1 MWRYQSWE
9 KPLYDAGQRRVGTG
23 AGGQDTRCK
32 AGELLLIGPE
42 EGERSGWNWM
52 FQGRQLLFG
61 FLVPE
66 PHTSSGTFLGLV
78 APSVDSG
85 GKPLSIS

>member
-9 KPLYDAGQRRVGTG
+9 KPLSDAGQRRVGIG
-23 AGGQDTRCK
+23 AGGQDAQCK
-32 AGELLLIGPE
+32 AEELLLIGPE

-52 FQGRQLLFG
+52 FQLLFG
-61 FLVPE
+61 FLVSE
-66 PHTSSGTFLGLV
+66 PHTSPGTFLGLA

>member
-1 MWRYQSWE
+1 MQEARTLS
-9 KPLYDAGQRRVGTG
+9 
-23 AGGQDTRCK
+23 
-32 AGELLLIGPE
+32 GELLLIGPE

-66 PHTSSGTFLGLV
+66 PHTSPGTFLGLV